1 MFRGRRTV
9 QTLIL
14 AMAATLALSA
24 RAETFMTVSDVPV
37 DVTAKDAAAARD
49 QAIAVAQSKA
59 FDRLIKRLV
68 PNPSDQARLH
78 PSQQDIEGFVQD
90 FGVENERVSMVRYIG
105 LYSVRFRESRIR
117 KYLSDSGVGGVGDQQ
132 QVLVVPIYKTQAG
145 TMLWESGNG
154 WRVAWDRG
162 GLGDGPVTL
171 ILPNGDN
178 SDTGTLTAEAA
189 ANGDTSAFG
198 ALMQRYHAAGVALVV
213 AEPRDL
219 AKGAAS
225 GLSLNVT
232 TYDQGGAKG
241 TQALKIDPV
250 AGEQSDKALTRGVV
264 AVADALESGWRQSI
278 ASGGSTGLAAPSAAQ
293 SADQPLPGGA
303 ITPYPVGV
311 SVAGVEGWVRLRN
324 QLAGTPGI
332 QRVELDALTR
342 EEAALTLDFSGDVVA
357 LQAALSGSGYVLVQ
371 TAPGNAAGPGAFQLR
386 LAGAEPPPARQ
397 FAGPPPMVPPPPGP
411 AQQ

>member
-1 MFRGRRTV
+1 
-9 QTLIL
+9 
-14 AMAATLALSA
+14 
-24 RAETFMTVSDVPV
+24 
-37 DVTAKDAAAARD
+37 
-49 QAIAVAQSKA
+49 
-59 FDRLIKRLV
+59 LV

-105 LYSVRFRESRIR
+105 LYSVRFRESRVR

-154 WRVAWDRG
+154 WRAAWDRG

-171 ILPNGDN
+171 ILPNGD
-178 SDTGTLTAEAA
+178 SFDTGSLTAAA
-189 ANGDTSAFG
+189 AADGNTSAFD
-198 ALMQRYHAAGVALVV
+198 ALMQRYHAAGVAVVV

-241 TQALKIDPV
+241 TQTLTIDPV
-250 AGEQSDKALTRGVV
+250 AGEQSDRALTRGVG
-264 AVADALESGWRQSI
+264 AVAASLESGWRQSI
-278 ASGGSTGLAAPSAAQ
+278 ANGGSTGLAAPSVAQ

-303 ITPYPVGV
+303 VTPYPVGV

-324 QLAGTPGI
+324 QLTGTPGI

-342 EEAALTLDFSGDVVA
+342 EEAALTLDFSGDILA
-357 LQAALSGSGYVLVQ
+357 LQAALSSSGYVLVQ
-371 TAPGNAAGPGAFQLR
+371 TAPGSAAGPGAFQLR
-386 LAGAEPPPARQ
+386 LAGAAEPPPARQ
-397 FAGPPPMVPPPPGP
+397 FAGPRPMVPPPPGP
-411 AQQ
+411 ALQ